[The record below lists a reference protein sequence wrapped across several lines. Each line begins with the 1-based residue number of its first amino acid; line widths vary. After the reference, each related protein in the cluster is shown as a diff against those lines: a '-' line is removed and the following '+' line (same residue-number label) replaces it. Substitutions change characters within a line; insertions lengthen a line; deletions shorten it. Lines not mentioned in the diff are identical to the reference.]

1 MINLIFWEDED
12 RKRSGRNSCCC
23 AIDDTDASGFFD
35 TFYREATFEIAK
47 GKTLDNL
54 KKLRDDIDELIKREI
69 KQKSSTR
76 L

>member
-23 AIDDTDASGFFD
+23 CAIDDIDASGFFD

-47 GKTLDNL
+47 GKMLDNL

-69 KQKSSTR
+69 K
-76 L
+76 

>member
-12 RKRSGRNSCCC
+12 RKGSGRNSCCC

-47 GKTLDNL
+47 GKMLDNI
-54 KKLRDDIDELIKREI
+54 KKLRDYIDELIKREI
-69 KQKSSTR
+69 KQKSCTSF
-76 L
+76 